1 MFDWCK
7 KVAASSVFHNFILV
21 VILVNAVQVGV
32 ETYPQW
38 ADVPILNAVE
48 LCIQLIFVVEVTI
61 RLLAFAPGF
70 HRFFRD
76 GWNVFDFTVVVM
88 SFLPAIGSFATVARL
103 ARVLRVARLVEYSPQ
118 LRLIIDTMLR
128 SIPSMG
134 HVTLLMGM
142 LLYVYA
148 VLGVHLFR
156 GINADTQRDWDNLG
170 AGLWTM
176 FHTLTFEN
184 WVAVQKPITEAFGW
198 GWLFFFSFI
207 IIGIFMGL
215 NLFIAVIMNNLDEV
229 KAEHAAAE
237 QLAHGDHQT
246 LKDRV
251 NSMKVLLAD
260 LEAALDADEMKR
272 AQRPANGQPQ
282 RQGVLDKS

>member
-1 MFDWCK
+1 MIDWCK
-7 KVAASSVFHNFILV
+7 KIADSRAFHNFILV
-21 VILVNAVQVGV
+21 VILINAVLVGID
-32 ETYPQW
+32 TYPQW
-38 ADVPILNAVE
+38 ADVPAMDTIERVVQ
-48 LCIQLIFVVEVTI
+48 IIFVIEITI

-70 HRFFRD
+70 HRFFHD
-76 GWNVFDFTVVVM
+76 GWNVFDFCVVAV
-88 SFLPAIGSFATVARL
+88 SFLPAIGPFATVARL

-156 GINADTQRDWDNLG
+156 HINNETERDWANLG
-170 AGLWTM
+170 AGVWSM

-184 WVAVQKPITEAFGW
+184 WVALQKPITETYTF

-237 QLAHGDHQT
+237 QLAHGDKQT
-246 LKDRV
+246 LKDRI
-251 NSMKVLLAD
+251 NALKAQLEE
-260 LEAALDADEMKR
+260 LEAAIDGEALKK
-272 AQRPANGQPQ
+272 G
-282 RQGVLDKS
+282 